1 MTSTDAPDRA
11 RALVS
16 PEALDALL
24 RERPDLL
31 VVDVRWAL
39 AGPERAAYEAAHVPG
54 AVFCDLDAELAAP
67 PGDGGRHPLPD
78 PDALLG
84 TLRRLGV
91 SPGRTVVAYDG
102 GHGAA
107 AARLWWVLRWV
118 GHDDVRVLDGGF
130 AAWCEV
136 GLPVESGWVEPT
148 AADDAVVHPGAMPTV
163 TADDVLAGRA
173 GLVVDARTPERFR
186 GEAEPVD
193 PVAGHIPGAVSLP
206 VADVQADGGRYRPA
220 GELAGV
226 FAAVGAGGATGAAG
240 AGTGGGINHRADDR
254 VDDSPGDG
262 DDDDAARPALTA
274 SCGSGVTAAQLV
286 LAAHEAGVPVALY
299 PGSWSGWIR
308 DPSRPVA
315 TGA

>member
-1 MTSTDAPDRA
+1 MTSTDAPAGA

-16 PEALDALL
+16 PAALDALL
-24 RERPDLL
+24 REQPDVL
-31 VVDVRWAL
+31 VVDVRWSL
-39 AGPERAAYEAAHVPG
+39 AGSERTAYEAAHLSG
-54 AVFCDLDAELAAP
+54 AVFCDLDTELAAP

-91 SPGRTVVAYDG
+91 RPGRTVVAYDG

-118 GHDDVRVLDGGF
+118 GHEDVRVLDGGF
-130 AAWCEV
+130 AAWREA

-163 TADDVLAGRA
+163 TAGDVLAGRA

-186 GEAEPVD
+186 GEVEPVD
-193 PVAGHIPGAVSLP
+193 PVAGHVPGAVSLP
-206 VADVQADGGRYRPA
+206 VADVQGAGGRYRPA
-220 GELAGV
+220 EELAGV
-226 FAAVGAGGATGAAG
+226 FATVRAGGATGAVG
-240 AGTGGGINHRADDR
+240 AGTGGTGGTA
-254 VDDSPGDG
+254 GDG
-262 DDDDAARPALTA
+262 ADGTADDDAARPALTA

-286 LAAHEAGVPVALY
+286 LAAHEAGLPVALY
-299 PGSWSGWIR
+299 PGSWSEWIR